1 MDLDGVCLKTQRGEE
16 KVVFEGRTYRKKN
29 PNEPPYFSS
38 SKHTLTTYYV
48 CCLNPKICLKMEQRN
63 KLYRP
68 MNLVL
73 LCRILCSRAMSR
85 VMTCV
90 LVESRSRTIGRE
102 QARVLVESRVLKG
115 ELSLSSAVGQVVRQ
129 LSVQHGRDE
138 ACLFPS
144 SFSMKRTMNRKLE
157 IVFGPSPWSMANL
170 TKIPGNFSYTKSD
183 EPFLLVFRNYYKP
196 DGSFVGPILVFAT
209 NEDLRQ
215 LFQPSG
221 GAWLVDG
228 TFKTK
233 PYPYARI
240 RAFWRSP
247 YSLEISN
254 IASRVTGNARG

>member
-1 MDLDGVCLKTQRGEE
+1 VLFESQNLSKNGAAKQTVQTDEFGTPVSDPMFTCNESSHDLR
-16 KVVFEGRTYRKKN
+16 
-29 PNEPPYFSS
+29 
-38 SKHTLTTYYV
+38 
-48 CCLNPKICLKMEQRN
+48 
-63 KLYRP
+63 
-68 MNLVL
+68 
-73 LCRILCSRAMSR
+73 
-85 VMTCV
+85 CV
-90 LVESRSRTIGRE
+90 PDNAQIGRE